1 MVRFLIDLIHK
12 FIPKT
17 HPKSTQKSLNSCLKI
32 FKMTKFGVDAASFY
46 APSLYLEIK
55 DLAEKRG
62 IEPAKLEKGLGLHKM
77 ALPDVHEDAATFA
90 AEALLKLIQD
100 YNLNPKEISRVYL
113 GTESAL
119 DAAKPTSTYA
129 VQMVEEFLTEEFGER
144 SFKNCDIVD
153 MTFACVGAV
162 DALHNC
168 LDFVRANPTK
178 KAVVIASDYAKY
190 ELASSGEYT
199 QGGGAVAL
207 LVSANPK
214 LIDIDNNW
222 GVATESVFDF
232 FKPRRHFSKDD
243 FPTAPENFPDK
254 IEVFTDE
261 PVFDGQYSNI
271 CYQDRI
277 REAYEHYKD
286 QTFTVRPYEDWRY
299 MIFHLPYA
307 FHGKRVFTEIYS
319 LENHLDYSDAEKQKA
334 IAKSEDYINFIN
346 EKIEKSQRASS
357 EIGNMYTASIFMAL
371 LSALQTSFNENEDL
385 TEKEI
390 GFLAYGSGS
399 KSKVFVGKVSP
410 EWKSVVK
417 KWNLFEKLKN
427 RLPID
432 FETYEKLHRK
442 QLDSSVNQNYKG
454 FGLTRIEKESQ
465 VLKGARY
472 YSYQK

>member
-1 MVRFLIDLIHK
+1 
-12 FIPKT
+12 
-17 HPKSTQKSLNSCLKI
+17 
-32 FKMTKFGVDAASFY
+32 MTKFGVDAASFY
-46 APSLYLEIK
+46 VPSLYLEIK
-55 DLAEKRG
+55 DLAEQRG

-77 ALPDVHEDAATFA
+77 ALPDVHEDSATFA

-119 DAAKPTSTYA
+119 DAAKPTATYA
-129 VQMVEEFLTEEFGER
+129 VQMVEEYLTEDFGER
-144 SFKNCDIVD
+144 SFKNCDVVD

-162 DALHNC
+162 DALHNS
-168 LDFVRANPTK
+168 LDFVRANPLK
-178 KAVVIASDYAKY
+178 KAIVIASDYAKY

-207 LVSANPK
+207 LVSANPR
-214 LIDIDNNW
+214 LLEIDNNW

-232 FKPRRHFSKDD
+232 FKPRRHFSKSDL
-243 FPTAPENFPDK
+243 THAPENFPDK
-254 IEVFTDE
+254 IEIFTDE
-261 PVFDGQYSNI
+261 PVFDGQYSNQ

-286 QTFTVRPYEDWRY
+286 QTFTVRPYENWRY
-299 MIFHLPYA
+299 LIFHLPYA

-319 LENHLDYSDAEKQKA
+319 LENKLDFSDPEKQRA
-334 IAKSEDYINFIN
+334 IAKSEDYISFIN
-346 EKIEKSQRASS
+346 DKIERSQRASS

-371 LSALQTSFNENEDL
+371 LSALQISFNENEDL
-385 TEKEI
+385 TEQEI

-399 KSKVFVGKVSP
+399 KAKVFVGKMAP
-410 EWKSVVK
+410 EWKSVVT
-417 KWNLFEKLKN
+417 KWNLFEELNKRN
-427 RLPID
+427 QIN

-442 QLDSSVNQNYKG
+442 QLELSVNENYKG
-454 FGLTRIEKESQ
+454 FGLTRIEKESP